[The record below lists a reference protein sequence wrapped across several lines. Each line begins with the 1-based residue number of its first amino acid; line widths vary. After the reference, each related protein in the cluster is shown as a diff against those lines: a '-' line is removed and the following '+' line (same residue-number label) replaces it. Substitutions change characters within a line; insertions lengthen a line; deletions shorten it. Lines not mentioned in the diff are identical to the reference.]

1 MPWPLLKPIRHK
13 IRRRNFKKNMS
24 TFFFKTDVN
33 SMVEVS
39 KLKERLDKA
48 QQDKDIDNY
57 KIHPTSADHLL
68 EIETTKLSS
77 KEVEHF
83 VRAAGFDVEFTK
95 APQAR

>member
-1 MPWPLLKPIRHK
+1 
-13 IRRRNFKKNMS
+13 MS

-33 SMVEVS
+33 SIIEVS
-39 KLKERLDKA
+39 KLKESLDKA
-48 QQDKDIDNY
+48 RDNEDIDNW
-57 KIHPTSADHLL
+57 KIHPTSAEHLL

-77 KEVEHF
+77 KEVEHL